1 MSQGETMLEVAGVSK
16 SFGALAAL
24 AGVSFTVREGEVF
37 SVIGPNGAGKSTL
50 FDCITGFQRP
60 DAGAV
65 RLRDASLTG
74 APAHRVALL
83 GMVRAFQL
91 VRVFSDLTVWEH
103 MLVAQPHRNESVWAA
118 LRRSAPRVEGQGQA
132 LLQFVGLLDSR
143 GILADELSYGQQK
156 LLAFAM
162 ALMSGAEVILLDE
175 PTAGVS
181 PQMTQQLIGHIREM
195 NRQGRTFVII
205 EHNMAVVDALAHR
218 VYFMADGHILA
229 EGTPEQIRGDP
240 QVLEAYYGR

>member
-1 MSQGETMLEVAGVSK
+1 
-16 SFGALAAL
+16 
-24 AGVSFTVREGEVF
+24 
-37 SVIGPNGAGKSTL
+37 
-50 FDCITGFQRP
+50 
-60 DAGAV
+60 
-65 RLRDASLTG
+65 
-74 APAHRVALL
+74 
-83 GMVRAFQL
+83 
-91 VRVFSDLTVWEH
+91 
-103 MLVAQPHRNESVWAA
+103 
-118 LRRSAPRVEGQGQA
+118 
-132 LLQFVGLLDSR
+132 
-143 GILADELSYGQQK
+143 
-156 LLAFAM
+156 M